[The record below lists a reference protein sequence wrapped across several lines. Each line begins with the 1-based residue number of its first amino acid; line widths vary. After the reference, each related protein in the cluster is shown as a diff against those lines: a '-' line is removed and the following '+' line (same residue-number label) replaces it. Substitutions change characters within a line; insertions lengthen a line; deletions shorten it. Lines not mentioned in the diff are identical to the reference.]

1 MHAHRDVRGFCGYLL
16 DLQPSHV
23 NASQLMYLI
32 VSAYNGRQIFFL
44 LVLQHEKLCEESL
57 FFTRKQESAW

>member
-1 MHAHRDVRGFCGYLL
+1 MNACTHTDFRVFYGYLL

-44 LVLQHEKLCEESL
+44 SVLQHEKLS
-57 FFTRKQESAW
+57 